1 MIIYPAIDLR
11 GGQVVRLREGDP
23 TRQTV
28 FSDNPV
34 DMAQRWID
42 EGAEWLHVVN
52 LDGAFAAANDNA
64 NILQQIAALGVP
76 VQFGGGLRSLED
88 MAHALNQGAS
98 RIVLGTVAIENP
110 SLVREALAK
119 FGAEKICVALDARD
133 GFVTTHG
140 WTNASDQ
147 TPISLGR
154 TMAEAGVV
162 HALYT
167 DVNRDG
173 GLVGSNVT
181 GTIALARNTGLNV
194 IASGGVSRM
203 SEISELA
210 HSGVVAGAVIGMALY
225 TGELTLKEALIAA
238 KEPQA

>member
-1 MIIYPAIDLR
+1 MIIYPSIDVR
-11 GGQVVRLREGDP
+11 GGHVVRLREGHLSQQVIFGDDP
-23 TRQTV
+23 V
-28 FSDNPV
+28 AA
-34 DMAQRWID
+34 AQRWID
-42 EGAEWLHVVN
+42 QGTEWLHMVN
-52 LDGAFAAANDNA
+52 LDGAFSQANDA
-64 NILQQIAALGVP
+64 IAILGKIAALGTP
-76 VQFGGGLRSLED
+76 VQFGGGLRTLDD
-88 MAHALNQGAS
+88 MTKAIDQGAS

-110 SLVREALAK
+110 ALVGEALAK

-154 TMAEAGVV
+154 TMAEAGVI

-173 GLVGSNVT
+173 GLIGSNVS
-181 GTIALARNTGLNV
+181 GTIALARNTGLQV
-194 IASGGVSRM
+194 IASGGVTKM
-203 SEISELA
+203 TEIAQLA

-225 TGELTLKEALIAA
+225 TGELSLEEALIAA
-238 KEPQA
+238 KEQA

>member
-1 MIIYPAIDLR
+1 MIIYPAIDLH

-23 TRQTV
+23 ERQTI
-28 FSDNPV
+28 FSHHPV
-34 DMAQRWID
+34 EMAQRWID
-42 EGAEWLHVVN
+42 EGAEWLHIVN
-52 LDGAFAAANDNA
+52 LDGAFAKANDNA
-64 NILQQIAALGVP
+64 DILKEISSLGVP
-76 VQFGGGLRSLED
+76 VQFGGGLRSMDD
-88 MAHALNQGAS
+88 MTQALKQGAS

-110 SLVREALAK
+110 ALVREALAQ
-119 FGAEKICVALDARD
+119 FGADKICVALDARD

-147 TPISLGR
+147 TPVSLGR
-154 TMAEAGVV
+154 SMAEAGVL

-173 GLVGSNVT
+173 GLIGSNVN
-181 GTIALARNTGLNV
+181 GTISLARNTGLQV
-194 IASGGVSRM
+194 IASGGVTKM
-203 SEISELA
+203 TEIAQLA

-225 TGELTLKEALIAA
+225 TGELTLKEALIAS